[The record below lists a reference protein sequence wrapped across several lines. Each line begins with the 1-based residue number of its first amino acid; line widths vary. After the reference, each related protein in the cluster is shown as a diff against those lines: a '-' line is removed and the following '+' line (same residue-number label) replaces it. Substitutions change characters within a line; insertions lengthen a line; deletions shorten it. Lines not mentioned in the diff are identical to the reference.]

1 MENTL
6 IMKNTRKGDR
16 IVFIDYLRAFVTL
29 LVLAHHSFVAYTTFA
44 KFNFSRYLSSSAPI
58 VDTVR
63 WRFFDYVVEFN
74 DVYFMSLM
82 FAISGLFVWPLLEK
96 RGVLIFLK
104 DRILRLGVPFVV
116 GVIFLMPLAYYPSWR
131 LAGGNGG
138 YLSYWLQFMT
148 KDGWSGGPL
157 WFIWVL
163 LFFDILAALLFLIV
177 GRKERSLTIKSP
189 LKLALII
196 FVVSFF
202 VTAPLVVIF
211 GEGTWVPFLSPPFWF
226 QLPRI
231 GLYFLWFMVGIL
243 IGRKG
248 IKESILATDGPLA
261 RRWLFWIIACV
272 VAFNLLWFVP
282 EKILYRAM
290 NVPKEICFLARGIL
304 WNLSCTASCYG
315 FFALF
320 SGLIDKPRPWM
331 DNVARYAFIMYI
343 VHYIYVTWT
352 QYLLLG
358 ISLPAALKFII
369 VFVTTVA
376 LSVLS
381 AKLILKSQKLASIL

>member
-6 IMKNTRKGDR
+6 VMENTRKEAR
-16 IVFIDYLRAFVTL
+16 IVLIDYLRAFVTL
-29 LVLAHHSFVAYTTFA
+29 LVLAHHSFLAYTTFA
-44 KFNFSRYLSSSAPI
+44 KFNFSHYLSSSAPI

-74 DVYFMSLM
+74 DIYFMSLM

-96 RGVLIFLK
+96 RGVLTFLK

-138 YLSYWLQFMT
+138 YLSFWLQFMT
-148 KDGWSGGPL
+148 KDGWAGGPL

-163 LFFDILAALLFLIV
+163 LFFDFLAALLFLIFD
-177 GRKERSLTIKSP
+177 RKRPALTIKSP
-189 LKLALII
+189 LKSTLII
-196 FVVSFF
+196 YVVTFLAM
-202 VTAPLVVIF
+202 APLVVKF
-211 GEGTWVPFLSPPFWF
+211 GPETWVPFISPPFWF
-226 QLPRI
+226 QLSRI
-231 GLYFLWFMVGIL
+231 GLYFIWFIVGIL
-243 IGRKG
+243 IGRNG
-248 IKESILATDGPLA
+248 IKKSILATDGPLA

-272 VAFNLLWFVP
+272 VVYNLLWFVP
-282 EKILYRAM
+282 RLLFQAM
-290 NVPKEICFLARGIL
+290 NVPREICELVYGVL
-304 WNLSCTASCYG
+304 WPLSCTASCYG
-315 FFALF
+315 LFALF
-320 SGLIDKPRPWM
+320 SGIINKPRPWM

-369 VFVTTVA
+369 VFVITVA
-376 LSVLS
+376 LSMLT
-381 AKLILKSQKLASIL
+381 AKLILKNQKLATWLH